1 MDKKIVLAIASKL
14 MDIAENTIDVETE
27 EQLNELAEQIIN
39 AVS

>member
-27 EQLNELAEQIIN
+27 EQLNKLAEQIID